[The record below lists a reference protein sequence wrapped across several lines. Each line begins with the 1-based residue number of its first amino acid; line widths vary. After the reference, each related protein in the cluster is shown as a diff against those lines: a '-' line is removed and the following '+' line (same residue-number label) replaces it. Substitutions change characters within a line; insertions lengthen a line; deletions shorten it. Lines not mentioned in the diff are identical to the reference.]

1 MEPDRGESLGALF
14 VCWPLSRLLNSRGL
28 AGAPKPHGSGGDV
41 LAQTEQQLP
50 ADKKDPHRSS
60 SPLTG
65 SFQSPGERLGQRHR
79 TRFTRGTGAA
89 SPPAAGARQPG
100 ELRGLC
106 SGTAGPGAAGSAWDG
121 PVLAELRATAAGK
134 ERPGHVATPAR
145 VGTPTCI
152 GTPTYTGTPAQP
164 RRDTP
169 LCRDTPS
176 RVGTPP
182 YVGTTPQPYRTPNY
196 IGTPPAVS

>member
-1 MEPDRGESLGALF
+1 MFAGFSTGCLIQGAQ
-14 VCWPLSRLLNSRGL
+14 L

-50 ADKKDPHRSS
+50 ADKKDPHRGS

-106 SGTAGPGAAGSAWDG
+106 SGTAGPGAAGSAWGG

-145 VGTPTCI
+145 VGTPPYV
-152 GTPTYTGTPAQP
+152 GTPTYTTGTPAQP
-164 RRDTP
+164 RRDTH

-182 YVGTTPQPYRTPNY
+182 YVGTTPQPYGTPTY

>member
-1 MEPDRGESLGALF
+1 MFAGFSTGCLIQGAQ
-14 VCWPLSRLLNSRGL
+14 L

-50 ADKKDPHRSS
+50 ANKKDPHRGS

-134 ERPGHVATPAR
+134 ERPAR
-145 VGTPTCI
+145 DTHLYRDNHPYRDTHPSVSGRRPSHI
-152 GTPTYTGTPAQP
+152 GTPTY
-164 RRDTP
+164 
-169 LCRDTPS
+169 
-176 RVGTPP
+176 VGTPP
-182 YVGTTPQPYRTPNY
+182 KPYGTPTY